1 MTVLAVTTFDG
12 LPLVLANGIGVVG
25 VVFIVGWMVW
35 SGRLVPRPQVDAE
48 RARHIAEMDRLVR
61 ANEREMEDA
70 NHERSEWRTEARLN
84 QQAVVELSEQNRAM
98 LTAFGPTL
106 TDFLEKLRTLATQLR
121 GQGLER

>member
-1 MTVLAVTTFDG
+1 MTPLDG

-35 SGRLVPRPQVDAE
+35 SGRLVPRPQVEDE
-48 RARHIAEMDRLVR
+48 RARHAAELERLVK
-61 ANEREMEDA
+61 ANEREVADA

-98 LTAFGPTL
+98 LSAFGPTL
-106 TDFLEKLRTLATQLR
+106 TDFLDNLRRLAAKLS
-121 GQGLER
+121 GQKVDQ